1 MCGMGSGGGVREIGC
16 PRYSRLRAAGVFAIL
31 LAFCSVRPGQA
42 QDASEYQ
49 VKAAYLLNFAK
60 LASWPEQPTPDRS
73 EPFRI
78 GVVGGDDEFLDVLGK
93 TIKGKAV
100 ADRPVSV
107 VRINA
112 DDQLKSCWVV
122 LIRASAGRK
131 RTQEIIAA
139 GAAAGVLLVGEDDG
153 FLQQGGMI
161 NLILQDGK
169 VRFAVNRSAL
179 AQAGIQVSPEF
190 LRLAQ
195 DDESS
200 RKAEPRGPRQ
210 LRRSDPPEYPEIA
223 RRLNLHG
230 TVHLEVEVRRDGTIK
245 AVRVLGGHP
254 VLADTFS
261 QAVQHWKYEPAP
273 NETVEQLFYTFDH

>member
-1 MCGMGSGGGVREIGC
+1 MRGMDSSDGIRRVGC
-16 PRYSRLRAAGVFAIL
+16 SRRRMLLAAGGVFAL
-31 LAFCSVRPGQA
+31 FALCAVRPGQS

-60 LASWPEQPTPDRS
+60 LASWPEQPVPDRS

-78 GVVGGDDEFLDVLGK
+78 GVAGGDDEFLDVLAK
-93 TIKGKAV
+93 TTKGKSV

-112 DDQLKSCWVV
+112 DDELKSCWVV
-122 LIRASAGRK
+122 LIRASTGRK

-139 GAAAGVLLVGEDDG
+139 GVAAGVLLIGEDDS

-161 NLILQDGK
+161 NLILQNGK
-169 VRFAVNRSAL
+169 VHFAVNRGAL
-179 AQAGIQVSPEF
+179 SQAGIQVSKEL

-195 DDESS
+195 DDEGS
-200 RKAEPRGPRQ
+200 RKAEPLGPRQ
-210 LRRSDPPEYPEIA
+210 LRQSDPPEYPEIA
-223 RRLNLHG
+223 RRLKLHG

-245 AVRVLGGHP
+245 AVRIMGGHP

-261 QAVQHWKYEPAP
+261 QAVQHWKYEPGP